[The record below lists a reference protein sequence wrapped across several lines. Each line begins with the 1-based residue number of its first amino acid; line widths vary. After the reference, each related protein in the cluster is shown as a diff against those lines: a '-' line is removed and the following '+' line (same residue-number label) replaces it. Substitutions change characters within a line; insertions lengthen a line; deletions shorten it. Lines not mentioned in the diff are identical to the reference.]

1 LFPVHRLTCALIRP
15 WRANEVA
22 CTNSPHIFLFAYF
35 VLHRQ
40 QLFTDEQKPAHEF
53 CAKLGAVCRAACLH
67 PADRWHQKRT
77 VSTHFIPLR
86 QCLPVNFMD
95 LLPLLASTCTRCSEP
110 CGNYSALLSFHGGF
124 LFSSSGKAA
133 LACAFLGISWHLHTL
148 RSTMFF
154 LSAVLLGPT
163 LL

>member
-1 LFPVHRLTCALIRP
+1 MPAQIHRIYSSLPISCCIAISFLQTNRNQPMSFVPSWVPYAEQPAYTLQIVGTRSEQSARILSLCG
-15 WRANEVA
+15 NA
-22 CTNSPHIFLFAYF
+22 CT
-35 VLHRQ
+35 
-40 QLFTDEQKPAHEF
+40 
-53 CAKLGAVCRAACLH
+53 
-67 PADRWHQKRT
+67 
-77 VSTHFIPLR
+77 
-86 QCLPVNFMD
+86 VNFMD
-95 LLPLLASTCTRCSEP
+95 LLPLLTGTCTRCSEP

>member
-1 LFPVHRLTCALIRP
+1 MFPVHRLTCALIRP

-95 LLPLLASTCTRCSEP
+95 LLPLLASTRCSEP
-110 CGNYSALLSFHGGF
+110 CGRAAITPPSSPSMVDSCSVCQGRLPLPVPFWASLGTCTRFAAPCSFSQ
-124 LFSSSGKAA
+124 L
-133 LACAFLGISWHLHTL
+133 CC
-148 RSTMFF
+148 
-154 LSAVLLGPT
+154 
-163 LL
+163 